1 MLAGAGI
8 ATTIGI
14 FLVYL
19 LGAILTWRQVALICG
34 IVPAVNILVAVFVC
48 SICRNKLS
56 LSKSFDS
63 NVSKRFQKHPFG
75 FCPRSVQRK
84 LRVH

>member
-1 MLAGAGI
+1 MLFKFQLNCYDFHSEPSIRGVLLAGAGI

-14 FLVYL
+14 FFVYL

-48 SICRNKLS
+48 FIYRK
-56 LSKSFDS
+56 
-63 NVSKRFQKHPFG
+63 
-75 FCPRSVQRK
+75 RK
-84 LRVH
+84 LPS